1 MEKIDNSTINKILS
15 KFPININNI
24 NNNIQDNIQYNNK
37 NLYNKEAKYFVLK
50 PKGIK
55 SLLWFTN
62 INKEVL
68 CILILIK
75 SKNLNDLCNEFY
87 KFNINFDNTLCYNN
101 VLLSGIYFTISKKY
115 FYVVDNIHNYNLV
128 NNLIKKKDFNSILN
142 NRIILLSEIFKNLNS
157 NNNYNIYLPIILD
170 NINLLFKKINNIN
183 YNLYSINIFSNN
195 QLLGN
200 YLLNNKIH
208 KLYATFKITANIIND
223 IYNLYI
229 LDNKNNY
236 IFYDLALINSYKT
249 SVFMNNLFRT
259 IIENTNL
266 DYLEESD
273 DEENFENINIDK
285 YVNLEKFYIIDCFYN
300 EKFKKWI
307 PEKISKNNFTNNL
320 NLINLIK
327 NKKKYLHNI

>member
-1 MEKIDNSTINKILS
+1 MEKIDNNIINQILDR
-15 KFPININNI
+15 FPISINNI
-24 NNNIQDNIQYNNK
+24 NYNTRDNIQYNNK

-55 SLLWFTN
+55 SLLWFTY

-68 CILILIK
+68 CILILLK
-75 SKNLNDLCNEFY
+75 GKNLNDLCNEFY
-87 KFNINFDNTLCYNN
+87 KFNINFDNTLSYNN
-101 VLLSGIYFTISKKY
+101 VLLSGIYFTINKNY
-115 FYVVDNIHNYNLV
+115 FCLVDNIHNYNLV
-128 NNLIKKKDFNSILN
+128 NNLIKKESFNIIFN
-142 NRIILLSEIFKNLNS
+142 NRLILLNEIFKNLKS
-157 NNNYNIYLPIILD
+157 KNNYNISLPVILD
-170 NINLLFKKINNIN
+170 NINILFKKINNIN

-195 QLLGN
+195 QLLGS
-200 YLLNNKIH
+200 YLLNNKIN
-208 KLYATFKITANIIND
+208 KLYATFKISANIIND

-249 SVFMNNLFRT
+249 SVFMNSLFRN
-259 IIENTNL
+259 IIENINL

-273 DEENFENINIDK
+273 NEEDFENINIDK

-307 PEKISKNNFTNNL
+307 PEKISKNKVINNF
-320 NLINLIK
+320 NLINLLK
-327 NKKKYLHNI
+327 NKKKIFL